1 MESHSARRTCRI
13 PLWSRNNFHGWFSSV
28 LPHSSG
34 VQDSARQ
41 QTQLVEHSMAWQ
53 CSPVGPW
60 SWLLKEVVAPDKNHC
75 RAGCQS
81 SSLKLTY
88 SLNRALHSPSTISR
102 RRVPYACILC
112 KAVWPAWP
120 QRIQQGFPIRFLSL
134 FFPCATFWNNILQ
147 VHIRGTRN
155 FILQHP

>member
-1 MESHSARRTCRI
+1 MDSHSERRTCRI
-13 PLWSRNNFHGWFSSV
+13 PLRSRNNFHGRISSV

-60 SWLLKEVVAPDKNHC
+60 SWLLKEVVALDKNHC

-81 SSLKLTY
+81 SSLQLTY
-88 SLNRALHSPSTISR
+88 SLNRAPHSPSTMTKSTSSL
-102 RRVPYACILC
+102 RVHSMQSSLTSLTPKESS
-112 KAVWPAWP
+112 KAS
-120 QRIQQGFPIRFLSL
+120 LSAFHH
-134 FFPCATFWNNILQ
+134 FFFM
-147 VHIRGTRN
+147 RN
-155 FILQHP
+155 FLEQNSSGAH

>member
-1 MESHSARRTCRI
+1 MALWQPGTCILQGPVFHWTTVLGERSWLIDIVDSGITFSKAYMYRI
-13 PLWSRNNFHGWFSSV
+13 PLRSRKNFHGLFSSV

-34 VQDSARQ
+34 AQDSARQ

-60 SWLLKEVVAPDKNHC
+60 SWLLTEVVALDKNHC

-88 SLNRALHSPSTISR
+88 SLNRAPHSPSTMRKSTSSL
-102 RRVPYACILC
+102 RVHSVQSSLTSLTP
-112 KAVWPAWP
+112 K
-120 QRIQQGFPIRFLSL
+120 RI
-134 FFPCATFWNNILQ
+134 
-147 VHIRGTRN
+147 
-155 FILQHP
+155 

>member
-13 PLWSRNNFHGWFSSV
+13 PLRSRNNFHGWFSSV

-112 KAVWPAWP
+112 KVVWPAWP
-120 QRIQQGFPIRFLSL
+120 PKNPARLPYPLSITFFSMCNFLE
-134 FFPCATFWNNILQ
+134 
-147 VHIRGTRN
+147 
-155 FILQHP
+155 QHSSGAH